1 MKHLQYRN
9 AGVLLAGVM
18 SVGAV
23 QAQAVKGQ
31 EAATS
36 EAPIPVVTDWSSR
49 SVIHG
54 KAKLPEEFA
63 RGSKG
68 DAEMARLYRDPRYVA
83 QVLRRIDA
91 EMPQLR
97 SAPLA
102 QAVQATAMNSTKR
115 CRDRNRRDCNDNP
128 PSTQLNGDILR
139 DWSNVLGGGANGQG
153 GSGIEGVFPAKFNFD
168 ITAAPSCANDFVV
181 YPTNAAGATQSGT
194 RQEQW
199 SGTISGNFTAD
210 QVVIIGLPGPRQVRL
225 TASTTDNTGRNFQT
239 ATDDNA
245 RATNLRD
252 AVNRWASQ
260 TGFRAEGTGATVT
273 IISNTAGDIN
283 NASVTE
289 NLGNITLTRTYPG
302 TGTTT
307 AGQPTIIAFDQLYQ
321 DNVAPFDG
329 CNGSWNQFGAIK
341 APRVMWAYNTGTGY
355 ITETSPV
362 LSYYDGGEQVAFL
375 QRNGNTLQLVLL
387 KWAAGGTG
395 TAAAPTALTNLSAA
409 AYQAARSG
417 SSAAMH
423 VITLNGTSNPG
434 STRTYS
440 SPFVDYAGDTLWVG
454 DGNGRL
460 HKFTGVFQGL
470 PAEVVANGFPSTVAA
485 GMKLSSPVYDSG
497 NVYIGSQSGAG
508 ALGGKLHRI
517 DAANG
522 ANRFDSAKLA
532 MADTTG
538 LRESPIV
545 TGFPAGTGSVY
556 GFLFNDGTAGDATN
570 CAPQGSN
577 RDSCRTVTRFPLGFA
592 ANATPA
598 SRAFVGRGNNINST
612 LYAGAFTDAYYTN
625 GTGSMYIVGGEAVD
639 TFIPRLWRVDLT
651 NGNLTSST
659 IGPVLAS
666 KTCATFAG
674 CGALDA
680 NGNPPNPNTA
690 FWNWSPVTMARRG
703 VDEYVYFSMQSH
715 GGQSGCAGACVYQ
728 FHLNNLRN
736 GTSEAWELNIASNSG
751 DGIATN
757 ENNGTITVNGV
768 TLAANVDFSTSG
780 DRKADQI
787 ALMTAI
793 NSQTSFSAGEVGEC
807 ELSTGSC
814 IIRITADALANLGA
828 TVVATNSL
836 GQTTLT
842 NPVNG
847 AAGTVQAWGN
857 TVNANA
863 GLKAPGGTGGI
874 VVDNNSSNA
883 GASQIYFSQQNQN
896 SGGNA
901 IQASQSGL
909 Q

>member
-181 YPTNAAGATQSGT
+181 YPTNAAGATQSGS
-194 RQEQW
+194 QETWIYTFSAAPSNGQ
-199 SGTISGNFTAD
+199 TF
-210 QVVIIGLPGPRQVRL
+210 VVGPPGPRQVAL
-225 TASTTDNTGRNFQT
+225 IADGTSNTGKNFLN
-239 ATDDNA
+239 NA
-245 RATNLRD
+245 SRVANLRD
-252 AVNRWASQ
+252 AINRWTSQ
-260 TGFRAEGTGATVT
+260 TGYRATSSGNDVTV
-273 IISNTAGDIN
+273 ISD
-283 NASVTE
+283 
-289 NLGNITLTRTYPG
+289 NLGNILDNHVISYLSNVSGSGGIDGSG
-302 TGTTT
+302 TP
-307 AGQPTIIAFDQLYQ
+307 GQPTIIAFNQLYQ
-321 DNVAPFDG
+321 G
-329 CNGSWNQFGAIK
+329 SCNGSWNQNGAIK
-341 APRVMWAYNTGTGY
+341 APNVMWAYNTGTGY
-355 ITETSPV
+355 VTETSPV
-362 LSYYDGGEQVAFL
+362 LSYYDNGAQVAFL

-423 VITLNGTSNPG
+423 VITLNGTSNTG

-440 SPFVDYAGDTLWVG
+440 SPFVDYTGDTLWVG

>member
-31 EAATS
+31 EAAQS
-36 EAPIPVVTDWSSR
+36 EAPIPAITDWSSR

-102 QAVQATAMNSTKR
+102 QAVQANSKNSTER
-115 CRDRNRRDCNDNP
+115 CRGRDRRHCNDNP
-128 PSTQLNGDILR
+128 PSTELNGDILR

-181 YPTNAAGATQSGT
+181 YPTNAAGATQSGS
-194 RQEQW
+194 QETWIYTFSAAPSNGQ
-199 SGTISGNFTAD
+199 TF
-210 QVVIIGLPGPRQVRL
+210 VVGPPGPRQVAL
-225 TASTTDNTGRNFQT
+225 IADGTSNTGKNFLN
-239 ATDDNA
+239 NA
-245 RATNLRD
+245 SRVANLRD
-252 AVNRWASQ
+252 AINRWTSQ
-260 TGFRAEGTGATVT
+260 TGYRATSSGNDVTV
-273 IISNTAGDIN
+273 ISD
-283 NASVTE
+283 
-289 NLGNITLTRTYPG
+289 NLGNILDNHVISYLSNVSGSGGIDGSG
-302 TGTTT
+302 TP
-307 AGQPTIIAFDQLYQ
+307 GQPTIIAFNQLYQ
-321 DNVAPFDG
+321 G
-329 CNGSWNQFGAIK
+329 SCNGSWNQNGAIK
-341 APRVMWAYNTGTGY
+341 APNVMWAYNTGTGY
-355 ITETSPV
+355 VTETSPV
-362 LSYYDGGEQVAFL
+362 LSYYDNGAQVAFL

-440 SPFVDYAGDTLWVG
+440 SPFVDYTGDTLWVG

-807 ELSTGSC
+807 QLSTGSC

>member
-1 MKHLQYRN
+1 MY
-9 AGVLLAGVM
+9 VM
-18 SVGAV
+18 
-23 QAQAVKGQ
+23 
-31 EAATS
+31 
-36 EAPIPVVTDWSSR
+36 
-49 SVIHG
+49 
-54 KAKLPEEFA
+54 
-63 RGSKG
+63 
-68 DAEMARLYRDPRYVA
+68 
-83 QVLRRIDA
+83 
-91 EMPQLR
+91 
-97 SAPLA
+97 
-102 QAVQATAMNSTKR
+102 
-115 CRDRNRRDCNDNP
+115 
-128 PSTQLNGDILR
+128 
-139 DWSNVLGGGANGQG
+139 
-153 GSGIEGVFPAKFNFD
+153 
-168 ITAAPSCANDFVV
+168 
-181 YPTNAAGATQSGT
+181 
-194 RQEQW
+194 
-199 SGTISGNFTAD
+199 
-210 QVVIIGLPGPRQVRL
+210 
-225 TASTTDNTGRNFQT
+225 
-239 ATDDNA
+239 
-245 RATNLRD
+245 
-252 AVNRWASQ
+252 
-260 TGFRAEGTGATVT
+260 
-273 IISNTAGDIN
+273 
-283 NASVTE
+283 
-289 NLGNITLTRTYPG
+289 
-302 TGTTT
+302 
-307 AGQPTIIAFDQLYQ
+307 
-321 DNVAPFDG
+321 
-329 CNGSWNQFGAIK
+329 
-341 APRVMWAYNTGTGY
+341 
-355 ITETSPV
+355 
-362 LSYYDGGEQVAFL
+362 
-375 QRNGNTLQLVLL
+375 
-387 KWAAGGTG
+387 
-395 TAAAPTALTNLSAA
+395 
-409 AYQAARSG
+409 
-417 SSAAMH
+417 
-423 VITLNGTSNPG
+423 TLNGTSNTGKHP
-434 STRTYS
+434 TYS
-440 SPFVDYAGDTLWVG
+440 SPFVDYVDDVLWVG

-460 HKFTGVFQGL
+460 HKFTGVFKGT

-793 NSQTSFSAGEVGEC
+793 NSQSTS
-807 ELSTGSC
+807 GS
-814 IIRITADALANLGA
+814 
-828 TVVATNSL
+828 
-836 GQTTLT
+836 
-842 NPVNG
+842 
-847 AAGTVQAWGN
+847 
-857 TVNANA
+857 
-863 GLKAPGGTGGI
+863 GGTGGI
-874 VVDNNSSNA
+874 ITVDNTRWHSDNNTT
-883 GASQIYFSQQNQN
+883 GASQIYFSSCRTPAAMPSRPASPACSKLFAQPSHRAFQDTHRMKQDHALPATSATDRAQALPEAGIPPRIRVRDHGAGLRQGEHHPGRMPQPQERLLTDACERPDDPCARISLAQDTLQQVGPAAIPRTWAAACCPRSPPGDILTFRTATPGDLVPGRIVLVQTDDGRLVAHRLL
-896 SGGNA
+896 SHAQGHLHHHGGFPARPGRATRHHPGCWACWMPTNDGNRILPLDDDHRRCCRAPAAGCCATVPLDPPHRPPLAPPHDPDRMNA
-901 IQASQSGL
+901 LADPTTSTSASAASTSACAPIPPISSR
-909 Q
+909 

>member
-1 MKHLQYRN
+1 MKRSPYRN
-9 AGVLLAGVM
+9 AGVMLAGVI
-18 SVGAV
+18 SLGAA
-23 QAQAVKGQ
+23 QAQTVKAPAGPQ
-31 EAATS
+31 ADT
-36 EAPIPVVTDWSSR
+36 PIPAITDWSSR

-63 RGSKG
+63 RSAKG

-102 QAVQATAMNSTKR
+102 QAVQAKPMNSTAK
-115 CRDRNRRDCNDNP
+115 CRGRERRHCNDNP
-128 PSTQLNGDILR
+128 PSTQLEGDVVR

-153 GSGIEGVFPAKFNFD
+153 GSGIEGVFPAKYTFD
-168 ITAAPSCANDFVV
+168 ITQAPSCANDFVV
-181 YPTNAAGATQSGT
+181 YPTNAAGATAGSGT
-194 RQEQW
+194 LETW
-199 SGTISGNFTAD
+199 IYTFDSAPTDGETF
-210 QVVIIGLPGPRQVRL
+210 VVGPPGPRQVVL
-225 TASTTDNTGRNFQT
+225 TAHNSNNSGKNFQ
-239 ATDDNA
+239 NNGS
-245 RATNLRD
+245 RVNNLRD
-252 AVNRWASQ
+252 AINRWTSQ
-260 TGFRAEGTGATVT
+260 TGYRATSSGNQVTV
-273 IISNTAGDIN
+273 ISD
-283 NASVTE
+283 
-289 NLGNITLTRTYPG
+289 NLGNIPDDHVTSFLSNVSGPG
-302 TGTTT
+302 GVNGTSTP
-307 AGQPTIIAFDQLYQ
+307 GQPTIIAFNQLYQ
-321 DNVAPFDG
+321 DTVAPLDG
-329 CNGSWNQFGAIK
+329 CNGSWNQDGAIK
-341 APRVMWAYNTGTGY
+341 APNVMWAYNTGTGY
-355 ITETSPV
+355 VTETSPV
-362 LSYYDGGEQVAFL
+362 LSYYDNGAQVAFL
-375 QRNGNTLQLVLL
+375 QRSGDTLQLVLL

-395 TAAAPTALTNLSAA
+395 TAAAPTALTSSSAA

-423 VITLNGTSNPG
+423 VITLNGTTNAG

-485 GMKLSSPVYDSG
+485 GMKLSSPVYDTD

-508 ALGGKLHRI
+508 TLGGRLHRI

-532 MADTTG
+532 ISNSTG

-545 TGFPAGTGSVY
+545 TGFPAATGSVY
-556 GFLFNDGTAGDATN
+556 AFLFNDGTAGDASN
-570 CAPQGSN
+570 CNTAGSN
-577 RDSCRTVTRFPLGFA
+577 QDSCRTVVRFPLGFA

-666 KTCATFAG
+666 KTCATFPG

-690 FWNWSPVTMARRG
+690 FWNWSPVTMAKRG
-703 VDEYVYFSMQSH
+703 ADEYVYFSMHSH

-736 GTSEAWELNIASNSG
+736 GTSEVWELDIASNGSA
-751 DGIATN
+751 GIPTN
-757 ENNGTITVNGV
+757 ETNGTITVNGV
-768 TLAANVDFSTSG
+768 TLAANVHFSTTG

-807 ELSTGSC
+807 QLSTGNC
-814 IIRITADALANLGA
+814 IIRITADALTDLGA
-828 TVVATNSL
+828 GVVATSSL

-842 NPVNG
+842 NTVNG
-847 AAGTVQAWGN
+847 ATGTVQAWGN

-863 GLKAPGGTGGI
+863 GLKAFGGTGGI
-874 VVDNNSSNA
+874 VVDNNSGNA

-901 IQASQSGL
+901 IQASQTGL